1 MADEEAR
8 RHHYDMAQI
17 EADKKALREQN
28 LKLARELAE
37 KDKHFVPTEE
47 QRRTN
52 ERLDKAYEERKKRPV
67 EPPRQPA
74 KYDFA
79 PGVAPD
85 GSLYPVHDRKPPA
98 PPPPPAAE
106 DHEWD
111 GVTLRTGYT
120 PEEAGR
126 RDQIAD
132 AARKGLWPQL
142 LALLDTGR
150 VNRTRPGGTEGF
162 APLHQVAWHGAPVEV
177 AQRLVELG
185 AWRLLRTASGHTPLA
200 IARQRGHQHLAGVLE
215 PVVRH
220 PLADDVLRGLEEHLT
235 MLIRGGRYADFVLR
249 QQLRLPQLAPI
260 TELTVPKLWFPVPG
274 QYGGIEIELQGT
286 ELMVTNSSRA
296 GGWSLRYRVTPSS
309 VEFVEERID
318 APGVPPIVR
327 SPEPGR

>member
-1 MADEEAR
+1 MADEEGR
-8 RHHYDMAQI
+8 RH
-17 EADKKALREQN
+17 
-28 LKLARELAE
+28 
-37 KDKHFVPTEE
+37 P
-47 QRRTN
+47 
-52 ERLDKAYEERKKRPV
+52 
-67 EPPRQPA
+67 EPSTPQQ
-74 KYDFA
+74 K
-79 PGVAPD
+79 
-85 GSLYPVHDRKPPA
+85 
-98 PPPPPAAE
+98 AAE
-106 DHEWD
+106 DGRWD
-111 GVTLRTGYT
+111 GLALRTSFS
-120 PEEAGR
+120 PEEVVH
-126 RDQIAD
+126 RDRIAD
-132 AARKGLWPQL
+132 AARNGHWPQL
-142 LALLDTGR
+142 LASLDTGY
-150 VNRTRPGGTEGF
+150 VNCTRPGGTKGF

-177 AQRLVELG
+177 AQRLIGLG
-185 AWRLLRTASGHTPLA
+185 AWRLLRTTAGKTPLDV
-200 IARQRGHQHLAGVLE
+200 ARQHGHRHLFDILQ

-220 PLADDVLRGLEEHLT
+220 PLDDEVLQGLQEHLT